1 MAGDRQRMNLIL
13 FGPPGAGKGTQAQF
27 LVKRYAVPQISTGD
41 MLRAAVKAETPL
53 GLQAKAIMQQG
64 GLVSDEIV
72 LGMVEERLALADCAG
87 GFVLDGFPRTV
98 PQADMLNAVLLRMGR
113 TIEHVLSL
121 EVEPEELV
129 RRLSGRR
136 SCPVCGRG
144 YHVQYDPPRQPDV
157 CDQCQAALVQRDDD
171 REETVRNRLAVY
183 EAQTHPLKD
192 YYQSAG
198 VLRQIPGV
206 GSITEIQQRISAILA
221 G

>member
-1 MAGDRQRMNLIL
+1 MNLIL